1 MAFSEKI
8 TLCTVKEGLG
18 ASDPEVLDSTEVWA
32 NVADIGVTVKYA
44 AEAAGI
50 SAELQA
56 VMYRR
61 EYKGQTHARYRGVLY
76 QISSTGRAA
85 NDLHI
90 KLILTR
96 G

>member
-1 MAFSEKI
+1 MAFNEKI

-18 ASDPEVLDSTEVWA
+18 TNEPKVLDSADVWA
-32 NVADIGVTVKYA
+32 DVTDMGVTTKYA
-44 AEAAGI
+44 AAAAGV

-61 EYKGQTHARYRGVLY
+61 EYKGQTHARYLGTLY

-85 NDLHI
+85 NDMHI